1 MTRANPRLVGGFILG
16 GVALALL
23 GITWL
28 ASAHLFEKK
37 HTFVVFFP
45 QAVRGLEVGSP
56 VTFSGVPV
64 GQVKRIQVY
73 MTGTDPRGGMPRSQI
88 EVTIRVASDFV
99 RAPPGVENEF
109 EDLGAWELAQK
120 LREQGLR
127 AEVMNGSLVTGQL
140 YIDLDFHPDLP
151 ARLADVKAPYPQLP
165 SAPNPLEQLGDRVQE
180 TLDKISKLPLERV
193 ANDIAETL
201 EAVRDLVRE
210 KEIRTALASASGA
223 GREARKTLS
232 DLDRLVLDAQAK
244 LAQVDP
250 GKVANDVGAAL
261 GAVERSL
268 GALQGAVDGAGGVEA
283 QLNQTLHEI
292 GRAAV
297 AVRTLAEYLE
307 RHPEALIGGK
317 PAPKAKEK

>member
-16 GVALALL
+16 GVSLALL

-45 QAVRGLEVGSP
+45 QAVRGLEVGSA

-73 MTGTDPRGGMPRSQI
+73 MTGQNGRGGTPRSQI

-109 EDLGAWELAQK
+109 EDLGPWELATK
-120 LREQGLR
+120 LRDQGLR

-151 ARLADVKAPYPQLP
+151 ARMADLKTQYPQLP

-193 ANDIAETL
+193 ANDLAETL
-201 EAVRDLVRE
+201 EAIRDLARE
-210 KEIRTALASASGA
+210 KEIRGALASASGA
-223 GREARKTLS
+223 GREARRTFV
-232 DLDRLVLDAQAK
+232 DLDKLVLDAQAK
-244 LAQVDP
+244 LAQVDT
-250 GKVANDVGAAL
+250 GKVASDVSAAL
-261 GAVERSL
+261 SAAQQSL
-268 GALQGAVDGAGGVEA
+268 GALQGAVEGTGSVEA
-283 QLNQTLHEI
+283 QLNETLHEV
-292 GRAAV
+292 GRAAA
-297 AVRTLAEYLE
+297 AVRALAEYLE
-307 RHPEALIGGK
+307 RHPEALLGGK
-317 PAPKAKEK
+317 PSPKAKEK